1 LEDGDTELPTKA
13 PNNYLLGDALELI
26 IDMNFEAREK

>member
-1 LEDGDTELPTKA
+1 VLEEGDTELPLQA

-26 IDMNFEAREK
+26 INMNFD